1 MMSRRGTGILLPAGL
16 LVLCLGLGYSTYSAL
31 RTVPEAP
38 RSAEQ
43 GVPVAPPPVPAK
55 AEFTMPPRQD
65 FVEIVSRPIFS
76 PTRRPPPDTEVSFEE
91 VRSELEVK
99 LVGVVIAS
107 GDEIAI
113 VTPKN
118 GSAFVRLSE
127 GDRYQGWTVEQID
140 AQGVTFRRNEV
151 LEQIGLDYD
160 QPPVRK
166 PTRNEKRKK
175 NKRQQELQEQE
186 DAEQATQ

>member
-1 MMSRRGTGILLPAGL
+1 MTSRRGTGILLPTGL
-16 LVLCLGLGYSTYSAL
+16 LVLCLGLGWSTYSAL
-31 RTVPEAP
+31 RTSPEAP
-38 RSAEQ
+38 QAAEQ
-43 GVPVAPPPVPAK
+43 AVSVAPPPAIPAK

-65 FVEIVSRPIFS
+65 FVEIVTRPIFS
-76 PTRRPPPDTEVSFEE
+76 PTRRPPPDTEVTFEEE
-91 VRSELEVK
+91 VRSELEVS

-107 GDEIAI
+107 GEEIAI

-140 AQGVTFRRNEV
+140 AQGVTFRRDEV

-166 PTRNEKRKK
+166 PTRTEKRKK
-175 NKRQQELQEQE
+175 RKTQRQDENAQEQ
-186 DAEQATQ
+186 TQ